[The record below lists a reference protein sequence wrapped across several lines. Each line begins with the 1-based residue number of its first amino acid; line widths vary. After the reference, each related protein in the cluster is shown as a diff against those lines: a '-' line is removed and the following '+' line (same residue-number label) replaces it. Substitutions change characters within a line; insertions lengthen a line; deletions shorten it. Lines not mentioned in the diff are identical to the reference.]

1 MVLAVAIKE
10 LLMKKFTGFSMSGI
24 IAAAV
29 LSASLSV
36 VTAGPAMAQ
45 SGSRLCGWSAP
56 SPTGYIGILYEAR
69 QKDATYTKKCNT
81 AIDDI
86 YGKIQSNPQLKNL
99 TWTKHN
105 KATCESVGGNFMSS
119 NSPQDMC
126 QKMSANNAYQV
137 VKTNA
142 SNTTVYTKQ

>member
-1 MVLAVAIKE
+1 
-10 LLMKKFTGFSMSGI
+10 MKKFTGFSMSGV

-29 LSASLSV
+29 ISASLSV

-56 SPTGYIGILYEAR
+56 TPTGYIGILYEAR
-69 QKDATYTKKCNT
+69 QKDASYTKQCNE
-81 AIDDI
+81 AID
-86 YGKIQSNPQLKNL
+86 KINATIQGNPQLKAL

-105 KATCESVGGNFMSS
+105 KATCESVGNSFMSS
-119 NSPQDMC
+119 NSQQDMC
-126 QKMSANNAYQV
+126 EKMTAKEPYQV

-142 SNTTVYTKQ
+142 TNTTTYTKM

>member
-1 MVLAVAIKE
+1 
-10 LLMKKFTGFSMSGI
+10 MKKFTGFSMSGV

-45 SGSRLCGWSAP
+45 SGSRLCGYTAP
-56 SPTGYIGILYEAR
+56 TPTGYIGILYEAR
-69 QKDATYTKKCNT
+69 QKDAAYTQACSQ
-81 AIDDI
+81 AISSI
-86 YGKIQSNPQLKNL
+86 NYKISRTSELKSLN
-99 TWTKHN
+99 WTKHE
-105 KATCESVGGNFMSS
+105 KATCESVGKYFMSS

-126 QKMSANNAYQV
+126 DKMQAKLSYQV

-142 SNTTVYTKQ
+142 TNSTVYTKL

>member
-1 MVLAVAIKE
+1 
-10 LLMKKFTGFSMSGI
+10 MKKFTGFSMSGV

-56 SPTGYIGILYEAR
+56 TPTGYVGILYEAR
-69 QKDATYTKKCNT
+69 QKDAS
-81 AIDDI
+81 
-86 YGKIQSNPQLKNL
+86 YGKQCSEAISSINSTIQGDAQLKNL
-99 TWTKHN
+99 TWTKHE
-105 KATCESVGGNFMSS
+105 KATCESVGSHFMSS
-119 NSPQDMC
+119 NSQQDMC
-126 QKMSANNAYQV
+126 EKMEAKQPYQV

-142 SNTTVYTKQ
+142 SNTTTYTKK